1 MLGKATDHR
10 AGSYMGGEGR
20 GERREEG
27 RGREGKGGEEREER
41 EERSGVAVAP
51 IPHTS
56 VSGLLSCLT
65 FLSNVHLLN
74 VQGFCIRVLLEWG
87 WGGGWGSSVTANTA

>member
-1 MLGKATDHR
+1 MGR
-10 AGSYMGGEGR
+10 GGEGR

-27 RGREGKGGEEREER
+27 RGREGKGGEGEGRGGKRR